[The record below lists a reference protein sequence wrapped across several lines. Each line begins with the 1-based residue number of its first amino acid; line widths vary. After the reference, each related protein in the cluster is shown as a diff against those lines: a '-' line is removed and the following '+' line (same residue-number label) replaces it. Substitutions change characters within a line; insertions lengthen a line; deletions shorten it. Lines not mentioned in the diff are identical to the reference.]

1 VKTRN
6 PVEKILCCALRV
18 HADSGLF
25 PRKILLRPRSCYKL
39 KEIFMDKKIP
49 FTNYRLCFLKT
60 RPFEPFNLIGKV
72 ELMTMYMELNPIF
85 VYAQIISMA
94 YISQ

>member
-1 VKTRN
+1 MNDDLLMKRFCEEKVKTRN
-6 PVEKILCCALRV
+6 PVEKILAVLCACTLIAV
-18 HADSGLF
+18 YF

-72 ELMTMYMELNPIF
+72 ELMTTW
-85 VYAQIISMA
+85 S
-94 YISQ
+94 